1 MARAVQG
8 RGHDGHCVLALARA
22 RGQSFRWLMAA
33 RVEAVARARGGFGV
47 GGRTTSSSTENG
59 GKACSSRMNFL
70 CEAAASWGS
79 TRLALCFAQLAF
91 SVNALSPPR
100 RHPTPRRSHAYD
112 HVYGD
117 TGRRQRRSKHQRR
130 PKHDAD
136 LCEDGLVLPKDS
148 PFLGELHTVS
158 VPETTPNAFKRDLRS
173 KFQDPH
179 PAAFDL
185 AASSGRWG
193 ARRWYE
199 PCEFRGR
206 MIHSNGRF
214 LKGVVAILS
223 RLTRKK
229 QARPPE
235 SPFCLVLDKFT
246 ITRVLQESTLYFPAY
261 AFKYKSVSH

>member
-100 RHPTPRRSHAYD
+100 RHPTTRRSHAYD
-112 HVYGD
+112 HV
-117 TGRRQRRSKHQRR
+117 TGTRDDDNDDPNTNDAQTRCRSVRRRIGATQ
-130 PKHDAD
+130 
-136 LCEDGLVLPKDS
+136 GLPVPGGTAH
-148 PFLGELHTVS
+148 GECAGNHT
-158 VPETTPNAFKRDLRS
+158 KRL
-173 KFQDPH
+173 
-179 PAAFDL
+179 
-185 AASSGRWG
+185 
-193 ARRWYE
+193 
-199 PCEFRGR
+199 
-206 MIHSNGRF
+206 
-214 LKGVVAILS
+214 
-223 RLTRKK
+223 
-229 QARPPE
+229 QAR
-235 SPFCLVLDKFT
+235 F
-246 ITRVLQESTLYFPAY
+246 
-261 AFKYKSVSH
+261 AFQVSGSAPSSIRSRSFFREMGR